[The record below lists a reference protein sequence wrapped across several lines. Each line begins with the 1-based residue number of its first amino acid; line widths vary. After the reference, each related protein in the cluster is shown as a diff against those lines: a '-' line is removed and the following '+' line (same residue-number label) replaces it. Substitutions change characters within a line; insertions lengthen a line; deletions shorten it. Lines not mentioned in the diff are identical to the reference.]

1 MWFDERVRTTPAR
14 LSARL
19 LLFGLWALAKYNS
32 LLLHVWQPN
41 EYSDTYYYF
50 LQAQHAATTGGGLA
64 VMTPEYPTPAAA
76 LLMIPWWLGGTGP
89 GYDSYRWNFLVLV
102 VGIDAAF
109 ALLLALRAGAGGVLA
124 WTFYETLAGR
134 LALLR
139 FDVVPAVLAATALLL
154 IFEKRDA
161 AASPFVVLGAAIK
174 LWPALLLPLTW
185 ADRRGRRRALAVGV
199 LSTAAVLVASIA
211 AAGTA
216 RLTSPLTY
224 QRDRGLQ
231 IESVAATGPL
241 LARLTDPAVSIFWS
255 TWNAYEFAGPG
266 VTEALRLADVLFLA
280 GGVALVALFVRW
292 FARGADL
299 DAVAYLALF
308 AIVAFMVGS
317 KALSPQY
324 LLWLA
329 APAAV
334 VLGRLD
340 SLPTRLDAVAAALT
354 ASWVGVLVALTA
366 YVYPLHYDDILNAA
380 ALRPVEVLAARNV
393 LLVGFAVWTGVV
405 AWRLSRN
412 TPARMAEPDVHADR
426 TRRARTT

>member
-1 MWFDERVRTTPAR
+1 MWFDDRVRTSPAQ
-14 LSARL
+14 LSVRL
-19 LLFGLWALAKYNS
+19 LLFGLWVLAKYNS

-50 LQAQHAATTGGGLA
+50 LQAQRAATGGGLA

-76 LLMIPWWLGGTGP
+76 LLMVPWWLGGT

-109 ALLLALRAGAGGVLA
+109 ALLLALRTGAGGVLA

-134 LALLR
+134 LTLLR

-161 AASPFVVLGAAIK
+161 AASPFAVLGAAIK
-174 LWPALLLPLTW
+174 IWPALLLPLTFT
-185 ADRRGRRRALAVGV
+185 DRHQRRRSLLAAEV
-199 LSTAAVLVASIA
+199 SILVVIGACLA
-211 AAGTA
+211 AAGPA
-216 RLTSPLTY
+216 RLLSPLTY

-231 IESVAATGPL
+231 IEAVAATGPL

-266 VTEALRLADVLFLA
+266 VVEALRLADVLFVA
-280 GGVALVALFVRW
+280 GGLGLVVLFVRW
-292 FARGADL
+292 FARGASP

-308 AIVAFMVGS
+308 AVAAFMVGS

-329 APAAV
+329 APVAV
-334 VLGRLD
+334 LLGRLY
-340 SLPTRLDAVAAALT
+340 SLPTRDAVAASGT
-354 ASWVGVLVALTA
+354 ACWVGVLVALTA
-366 YVYPLHYDDILNAA
+366 YVYPLHYDDILNANA
-380 ALRPVEVLAARNV
+380 RGPAEVLSTRNV
-393 LLVGFAVWTGVV
+393 LLVAFACWVGVA
-405 AWRLSRN
+405 AWFASRR
-412 TPARMAEPDVHADR
+412 PAAEPPPAAVEPAGQG
-426 TRRARTT
+426 RRFL

>member
-1 MWFDERVRTTPAR
+1 VWFDDRVRTTPAQ
-14 LSARL
+14 LSAKL

-50 LQAQHAATTGGGLA
+50 LQAQNAATSGGGLA

-76 LLMIPWWLGGTGP
+76 LLMIPWWLGGTG
-89 GYDSYRWNFLVLV
+89 YDSYRWNFLVLI

-109 ALLLALRAGAGGVLA
+109 ALLLALRSGPGGVLA
-124 WTFYETLAGR
+124 WTFFETLAGR
-134 LALLR
+134 LTLLR

-174 LWPALLLPLTW
+174 LWPALLLPLTLT
-185 ADRRGRRRALAVGV
+185 DRRQRRRALLVGELSV
-199 LSTAAVLVASIA
+199 LAVLGACIAVAGA
-211 AAGTA
+211 D
-216 RLTSPLTY
+216 RLTSPVAY

-231 IESVAATGPL
+231 IEAVAATGPL
-241 LARLTDPAVSIFWS
+241 LARLTDPAISIFWS
-255 TWNAYEFAGPG
+255 KWNAYEFAGPG
-266 VTEALRLADVLFLA
+266 VTESLRLADVLFVV
-280 GGVALVALFVRW
+280 GGLGLVALLVRW
-292 FARGADL
+292 FSQGASP

-308 AIVAFMVGS
+308 AVAAFMVGS

-334 VLGRLD
+334 LLGRLYD
-340 SLPTRLDAVAAALT
+340 LPKTSDAAATLT

-366 YVYPLHYDDILNAA
+366 YVYPLHYDDILNARA
-380 ALRPVEVLAARNV
+380 ARPVEALAARNV
-393 LLVGFAVWTGVV
+393 VLAAFAIWV
-405 AWRLSRN
+405 AVAAWFAAARP
-412 TPARMAEPDVHADR
+412 PALKQARGLPRHAL
-426 TRRARTT
+426 